1 MKSISLLNVSFA
13 YSGCDDLF
21 HDLSIAFHDTG
32 TVAIVGDNGCGKST
46 LLKLLAGQLSAD
58 SGRIISNAVVEY
70 LPQMTPH
77 GDKSGGQ
84 HQMVELMR
92 VLNSNANIVLL
103 DEPTNNLDQY
113 ARAVFFDALSHRS
126 GGTIIVSHDRELLR
140 HVDTIY
146 ELSNGE
152 IVAYGGDYDFYV
164 ATRNAAR
171 ENLEAKYADTK
182 RQIARLTDSI
192 SVAQNT
198 RQHHEAKQKKEITNA
213 RRSRLEANALRGKSQ
228 ETEARLR
235 QNIQKKLNEQMQ
247 IQQSLSNQLR
257 DDAIKIPMPSKP
269 FYSKDLVRIENMCF
283 GYNNFIFDGLNL
295 DIYGGDRVHLTG
307 CNGSGKSTLLKLIA
321 GQLQPTSGTIKVFGN
336 IAYLNQDL
344 SLLDRN
350 KTIVENIVE
359 ISGILKHD
367 AHAIAA
373 NFGFRGDASR
383 KRVATLS
390 GGELLR
396 ATLAAVLG
404 SINQP
409 DLLILDE
416 PTNNLDIKST
426 AILESA
432 LAQYQGAILL
442 VSHDNDFVKNVNMN
456 KVIAL

>member
-1 MKSISLLNVSFA
+1 M
-13 YSGCDDLF
+13 
-21 HDLSIAFHDTG
+21 
-32 TVAIVGDNGCGKST
+32 
-46 LLKLLAGQLSAD
+46 
-58 SGRIISNAVVEY
+58 
-70 LPQMTPH
+70 
-77 GDKSGGQ
+77 
-84 HQMVELMR
+84 
-92 VLNSNANIVLL
+92 
-103 DEPTNNLDQY
+103 
-113 ARAVFFDALSHRS
+113 
-126 GGTIIVSHDRELLR
+126 
-140 HVDTIY
+140 
-146 ELSNGE
+146 
-152 IVAYGGDYDFYV
+152 
-164 ATRNAAR
+164 
-171 ENLEAKYADTK
+171 
-182 RQIARLTDSI
+182 
-192 SVAQNT
+192 
-198 RQHHEAKQKKEITNA
+198 
-213 RRSRLEANALRGKSQ
+213 
-228 ETEARLR
+228 
-235 QNIQKKLNEQMQ
+235 
-247 IQQSLSNQLR
+247 
-257 DDAIKIPMPSKP
+257 
-269 FYSKDLVRIENMCF
+269 
-283 GYNNFIFDGLNL
+283 
-295 DIYGGDRVHLTG
+295 HLTG

-321 GQLQPTSGTIKVFGN
+321 GQLQPISGTIKVFGN

-456 KVIAL
+456 KFIAL